1 MSKIR
6 IKHFGPIKEG
16 LIENDGFIEVNKATV
31 FIGNQGSGKSTVAK
45 LISTFTWLEKAKNR
59 GDIVANRGI
68 DIINLL
74 AWHRIKSYLTEK
86 TELEY
91 VGERFRITYMPSK
104 GVPWPEFEDMEEEY
118 VVPKIMYVPAERN
131 FLSTISEAF
140 NFSGLPAPLAE
151 LAEELKR
158 AQLEMQG
165 YRLNLLYDNFY
176 YEYDEQN
183 DVSYVVGKD
192 YKIDLRDA
200 SSGMHS
206 LIPLIVVSRNLA
218 LKVKFEDEPSVAPV
232 SANQS
237 VRRDREVLAIMLDKS
252 LSPEEKELRVSKVYD
267 KYHNKCFIN
276 IVEEPE
282 QNLFPSS
289 QRAALNYLLEA
300 ANHTIGNKIILT
312 THSPYIINFLS
323 IAIQAHATGEK
334 LKSVGKWDEYM
345 ARLQDIVPVNSLI
358 AANDVTIYQLEDQT
372 GVIKKLPTWHG
383 IPSDKNYLNEM
394 LAEGN
399 HLFDALLEIE
409 EEL

>member
-1 MSKIR
+1 M
-6 IKHFGPIKEG
+6 
-16 LIENDGFIEVNKATV
+16 
-31 FIGNQGSGKSTVAK
+31 
-45 LISTFTWLEKAKNR
+45 
-59 GDIVANRGI
+59 
-68 DIINLL
+68 
-74 AWHRIKSYLTEK
+74 
-86 TELEY
+86 
-91 VGERFRITYMPSK
+91 
-104 GVPWPEFEDMEEEY
+104 
-118 VVPKIMYVPAERN
+118 PKIMYVPSERN
-131 FLSTISEAF
+131 FLSVIKGAF
-140 NFSGLPAPLAE
+140 DFSGLPGPLATF
-151 LAEELKR
+151 AEELKR
-158 AQLEMQG
+158 AQLDLSG
-165 YRLNLLYDNFY
+165 HRLNFILNGIG
-176 YEYDEQN
+176 YEYDEDK

-192 YKIDLRDA
+192 YKIDLLEA
-200 SSGMHS
+200 SSGLHS

-218 LKVKFEDEPSVAPV
+218 LKTKFEDVPTIAPI

-252 LSPEEKELRVSKVYD
+252 LTPEEKELRVNRVYD

-300 ANHTIGNKIILT
+300 ANAMMGNKLILT

-334 LKSVGKWDEYM
+334 LKSAGKWDEFM
-345 ARLQDIVPVNSLI
+345 VRLQDVVPINSLI
-358 AANDVTIYQLEDQT
+358 AASDVAIYQLEDQT
-372 GVIKKLPTWHG
+372 GTISKLPTWHG
-383 IPSDKNYLNEM
+383 IPSDKNYLNEL